1 MRLANPQVAE
11 DLKHGRALRLDI
23 GSGAKPRAGFYGV
36 DRLDSP
42 GVDIVA
48 DLNRPLGLLP
58 DNCAEH
64 IFSSHALEHVQDLF
78 LLLAEIHR
86 ISRPGGLI
94 ELIVPHFSN
103 PYYYSDPTHVRFFG
117 LYTLSYFVD
126 IDKQP
131 HGHKVPAFAGVP
143 RFTIDS
149 VSIAFYRFN
158 LVDRLVVPFLRYFVN
173 RSPGA
178 QDFYEL
184 RLARWFPA
192 AELRYKMRPSKAAQ

>member
-1 MRLANPQVAE
+1 MRLVNPQVAQ
-11 DLKHGRALRLDI
+11 DLKQGRPLRLDI
-23 GSGAKPRAGFYGV
+23 GSGATPRAGFYGV
-36 DRLDSP
+36 DRLDAP

-86 ISRPGGLI
+86 ISRPDALI

-117 LYTLSYFVD
+117 LYTMSYFVD

-131 HGHKVPAFAGVP
+131 HGHKVPAFTGGP

-149 VSIAFYRFN
+149 VSIAFYRFS
-158 LVDRLVVPFLRYFVN
+158 LRDRLIVPFLRYFVN
-173 RSPGA
+173 RSPRA
-178 QDFYEL
+178 QDYYEL
-184 RLARWFPA
+184 RLARRFPA
-192 AELRYKMRPSKAAQ
+192 AELRYRLRPSK